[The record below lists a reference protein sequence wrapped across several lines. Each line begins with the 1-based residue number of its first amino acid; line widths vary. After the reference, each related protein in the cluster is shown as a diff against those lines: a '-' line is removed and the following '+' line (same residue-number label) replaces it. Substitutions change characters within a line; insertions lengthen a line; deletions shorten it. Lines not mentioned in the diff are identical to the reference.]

1 MQKDKSF
8 FIRYGMLFMALVS
21 LVTGGLAFLFR
32 VPPAGQAQSFRVAS
46 GEGVTQIASRL
57 ADDHLIGSSLAFTVY
72 AAWSGMYGDFKPGTY
87 VLAPQPVW
95 AVAHELAQGPQ
106 DIAVTIA
113 PGMTLAEI
121 DQRLSREGI
130 IPTGSLVTLSPAT
143 FLDTYP
149 FLKGATSLEG
159 FLMPDT
165 YRFAPN
171 STPGDVAGVMLNNF
185 MLRTKN
191 LWQGKSA
198 SDIQHTIIVAS
209 LLEKEVIDFK
219 DKELVAGIIQKRLD
233 AGMPLQI
240 DASVLYGACGGTF
253 LGCPSLRASDFKR
266 DTPFNTYLHK
276 GLPPHAIDNP
286 TLDSIQAALSP
297 LASSYWFYLTDPAT
311 KKTIFSATFNEHIAS
326 QVHVGI

>member
-8 FIRYGMLFMALVS
+8 LIRYGMLFIVLVS
-21 LVTGGLAFLFR
+21 LVVGGLAFLFR
-32 VPPAGQAQSFRVAS
+32 VPPAGQAQSFRIAP
-46 GEGVTQIASRL
+46 GESVTHIASRL
-57 ADDHLIGSSLAFTVY
+57 ADDHLIGFSMAFTMY

-106 DIAVTIA
+106 DVAVTIA
-113 PGMTLAEI
+113 PGMTLIEI

-130 IPTGSLVTLSPAT
+130 IPAGSLEALSPGT
-143 FLDTYP
+143 FVDAYP
-149 FLKGATSLEG
+149 FLKGVTSFEG
-159 FLMPDT
+159 FFMPDT
-165 YRFAPN
+165 YRFAPD
-171 STPGDVAGVMLNNF
+171 SKPADVVTTLLDNF
-185 MLRTKN
+185 VARTKN
-191 LWQGKSA
+191 LWQGTSA
-198 SDIQHTIIVAS
+198 SDVQRTIIVAS

-219 DKELVAGIIQKRLD
+219 DKQLVAGIIQKRLD

-253 LGCPSLRASDFKR
+253 LDCPSLRASDFKR

-286 TLDSIQAALSP
+286 TLDSIRAALSP
-297 LASSYWFYLTDPAT
+297 LASSYWFYLTDPTT